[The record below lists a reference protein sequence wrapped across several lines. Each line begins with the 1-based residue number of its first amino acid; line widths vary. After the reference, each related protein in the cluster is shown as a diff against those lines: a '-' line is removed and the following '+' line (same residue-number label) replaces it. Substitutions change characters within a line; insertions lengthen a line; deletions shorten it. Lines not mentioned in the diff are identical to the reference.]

1 MHCAVYPVLGN
12 ETGLPF
18 YLSGIGRTEPEF
30 HVKRENGLTSHG
42 TDGASLTVDFEGT
55 GIILTGM
62 QSGTGT
68 VNISVDGKSVADGY
82 ELSKTAN
89 RQAFFVING
98 LEQGSHKLELTVAS
112 GKCSVDAA
120 QVLYDYEAVKAATE
134 EAVSSAVEEVNS
146 SAIESS
152 EPIESSKTDNS
163 SSSDNSGS
171 ENTDNN
177 GNSFPVIPVAV
188 GAAVVAVAVGA
199 GVAIAKTKKKK
210 D

>member
-1 MHCAVYPVLGN
+1 MHSAVYPVLGN

-42 TDGASLTVDFEGT
+42 TEGASLTVDFEGT

-120 QVLYDYEAVKAATE
+120 QVLYDYEAVNKAVNNET
-134 EAVSSAVEEVNS
+134 SSVA
-146 SAIESS
+146 ES
-152 EPIESSKTDNS
+152 TD
-163 SSSDNSGS
+163 SSDSVPEDNDKSAESNGGDSGK
-171 ENTDNN
+171 
-177 GNSFPVIPVAV
+177 GSFPFVPVVV
-188 GAAVVAVAVGA
+188 GAVAVAAAIGA
-199 GVAIAKTKKKK
+199 GVAIAKNQKKKK
-210 D
+210 